1 MSARKSAGFG
11 RFINLF
17 LLYRILIRYI
27 ITLPRMG
34 MKVEALFRT
43 SWRVP
48 GAPYHHCRSVLEIIT
63 VTILHKFLPFC
74 SLLIRSLNE
83 VYSARR

>member
-17 LLYRILIRYI
+17 LLNRILIRYT
-27 ITLPRMG
+27 ITPPRTG
-34 MKVEALFRT
+34 MKVEALFRA

-48 GAPYHHCRSVLEIIT
+48 GAPYYH
-63 VTILHKFLPFC
+63 LPFC
-74 SLLIRSLNE
+74 IGDYNDHHPP
-83 VYSARR
+83 